1 MIRTSLTLAAL
12 MVQLTQ
18 AAIAQDWTPFGIRRF
33 GFIVDVPPGFVYVRS
48 LSEDRQGG
56 AAFQNADG
64 DAIVVWGIALPIRD
78 FRDNVEALMAQQQD
92 EGLEITYKRITP
104 KWAAYSG
111 LKDGLIRYVK
121 AITVCD
127 DRVAFFL
134 IDYDRDAKRDYDP
147 VVTQM
152 EKSLKREG
160 C

>member
-1 MIRTSLTLAAL
+1 MFLP
-12 MVQLTQ
+12 TQ
-18 AAIAQDWTPFGIRRF
+18 ALAQDWTPFGIRRF

-48 LSEDRQGG
+48 VREDRQEG
-56 AAFQNADG
+56 AAFRNADG
-64 DAIVVWGIALPIRD
+64 DAIVVWGIALDIRE
-78 FRDNVEALMAQQQD
+78 FRDNVEALMGQHED
-92 EGLEITYKRITP
+92 EGWAITYKRITP

-111 LKDGLIRYVK
+111 TKDDLIRYVK
-121 AITVCD
+121 AITVCE

-134 IDYDRDAKRDYDP
+134 IDYDRGFKRDYDP